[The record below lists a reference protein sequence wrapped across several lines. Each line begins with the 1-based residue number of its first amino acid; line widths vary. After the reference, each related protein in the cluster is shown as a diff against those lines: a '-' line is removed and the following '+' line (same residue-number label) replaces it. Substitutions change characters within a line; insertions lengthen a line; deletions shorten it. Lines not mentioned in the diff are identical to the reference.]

1 MENMLEVMGRLKNV
15 KNLDSRRCA
24 QVRGGKGEE
33 GVHFLDFQAHF
44 LLCTTPHTSDRSH
57 PPFPQV
63 DWAYAS
69 VKQHGRQVP
78 RKQRAP
84 MQEYI
89 RHLLLVRLSK
99 SSVGEVAK
107 KLLKVPWEENERY
120 ILKCLLKVRGRKC
133 GVGVESGFRV

>member
-1 MENMLEVMGRLKNV
+1 MHISCMFIIIFHIL
-15 KNLDSRRCA
+15 
-24 QVRGGKGEE
+24 
-33 GVHFLDFQAHF
+33 
-44 LLCTTPHTSDRSH
+44 HTS
-57 PPFPQV
+57 PPTSVNKCEHSPLAPLQV

-120 ILKCLLKVRGRKC
+120 ILKCLLKVWGW
-133 GVGVESGFRV
+133 GVGGVRG